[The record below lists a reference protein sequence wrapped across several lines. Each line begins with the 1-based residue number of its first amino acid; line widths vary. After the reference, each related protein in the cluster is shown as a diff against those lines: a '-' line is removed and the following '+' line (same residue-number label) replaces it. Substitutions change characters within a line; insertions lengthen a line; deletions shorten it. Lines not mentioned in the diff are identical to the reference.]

1 MTQTVTPPTPPT
13 PQRTRT
19 HAAPRVRVRPRRGR
33 VVILAAVGYLVAF
46 LFVAPYLEMVF
57 TALKPDRELTKS
69 PTTFLPEHW
78 DFGNF
83 VNVWKAAPIWTNMQV
98 SLVVA
103 GAATVIALVVSLPAA
118 YYTARNRFFLRGPFL
133 LLVLV
138 TQMFAPTALV
148 IGIYREMVALDLTDT
163 LLALILVNAAFNL
176 PFCIWI
182 LHGYFSSIPK
192 ELEEAAYLDGAGR
205 VQALTRVTLPLSL
218 PGLVTAVIYTF
229 IGAWNEYVVALT
241 ITSSPNRQPL
251 TVAVPGFVT
260 SYQEHWQYLFATSLF
275 AIVPVVILFVFIERY
290 LIGGLTAGS
299 VK

>member
-1 MTQTVTPPTPPT
+1 MSSTPRPG
-13 PQRTRT
+13 
-19 HAAPRVRVRPRRGR
+19 PRRGSAR
-33 VVILAAVGYLVAF
+33 RAILAAVGYVVAF
-46 LFVAPYLEMVF
+46 IFVAPYLEMAI

-83 VNVWKAAPIWTNMQV
+83 VNVWKAAPIWTNMKV
-98 SLVVA
+98 SLIVA
-103 GAATVIALVVSLPAA
+103 GAATVIALVVALPAA
-118 YYTARNRFFLRGPFL
+118 YYTARNRFRGRGLFL

-148 IGIYREMVALDLTDT
+148 IGIYREMVALNLTDT
-163 LLALILVNAAFNL
+163 LLALVLVNAAFNL
-176 PFCIWI
+176 PFCVWI

-205 VQALTRVTLPLSL
+205 VTALTRVTLPLSL

-251 TVAVPGFVT
+251 TVAIPGFVT
-260 SYQEHWQYLFATSLF
+260 SYQEHWQYLFATSLI
-275 AIVPVVILFVFIERY
+275 AIVPVVILFIFIERY

>member
-1 MTQTVTPPTPPT
+1 MKRSP
-13 PQRTRT
+13 
-19 HAAPRVRVRPRRGR
+19 VRKIVLTG
-33 VVILAAVGYLVAF
+33 VGWLVA
-46 LFVAPYLEMVF
+46 LIFVAPYLQMF
-57 TALKPDRELTKS
+57 LTSLKTEHELTES
-69 PTTFLPEHW
+69 PGTYLPGHW
-78 DFGNF
+78 QWSNF
-83 VNVWKAAPIWTNMQV
+83 VDVWKAAPIWTNMRV

-103 GAATVIALVVSLPAA
+103 AVATVVTLACAMPAA
-118 YYTARNRFFLRGPFL
+118 YYTARNRFRGRGAFL

-148 IGIYREMVALDLTDT
+148 IGIFREMVALNLTDT

-192 ELEEAAYLDGAGR
+192 ELEEAAFLDGAGR
-205 VQALTRVTLPLSL
+205 LGALFRVTLPIST
-218 PGLVTAVIYTF
+218 PGVITAVVYTF
-229 IGAWNEYVVALT
+229 ISAWNEYIVALT
-241 ITSSPNRQPL
+241 VTASPNRQPL
-251 TVAVPGFVT
+251 TVAIPSFVT
-260 SYQEHWQYLFATSLF
+260 QYQAHWQYLFATSLI

>member
-1 MTQTVTPPTPPT
+1 VSTLI
-13 PQRTRT
+13 
-19 HAAPRVRVRPRRGR
+19 A
-33 VVILAAVGYLVAF
+33 LLVA
-46 LFVAPYLEMVF
+46 
-57 TALKPDRELTKS
+57 
-69 PTTFLPEHW
+69 
-78 DFGNF
+78 
-83 VNVWKAAPIWTNMQV
+83 
-98 SLVVA
+98 
-103 GAATVIALVVSLPAA
+103 LPAA
-118 YYTARNRFFLRGPFL
+118 YYTARNRFWLRGPFL

-148 IGIYREMVALDLTDT
+148 IGIYREMVYLNLTDT

-176 PFCIWI
+176 PFCVWI

-192 ELEEAAYLDGAGR
+192 ALEEAAYIDGANR
-205 VQALTRVTLPLSL
+205 ITALTRVTLPLSL
-218 PGLVTAVIYTF
+218 PGLVTAVVYTF

-260 SYQEHWQYLFATSLF
+260 SYQQHWQYLFATSLI
-275 AIVPVVILFVFIERY
+275 AIVPVVILFIVIERY

>member
-1 MTQTVTPPTPPT
+1 MTTQTK
-13 PQRTRT
+13 
-19 HAAPRVRVRPRRGR
+19 PRPARLPGSTGRGR
-33 VVILAAVGYLVAF
+33 LVLLTAVGYLVAF
-46 LFVAPYLEMVF
+46 IFVAPYLEMAL

-69 PTTFLPEHW
+69 PTTFLPKHW
-78 DFGNF
+78 DFANF
-83 VNVWKAAPIWTNMQV
+83 IDVWKAAPVWQNMQV
-98 SLVVA
+98 SLIVA
-103 GAATVIALVVSLPAA
+103 GVATLIALIVALPAA
-118 YYTARNRFFLRGPFL
+118 YYTARNRFWGRGAFL

-176 PFCIWI
+176 PFCVWI

-192 ELEEAAYLDGAGR
+192 ELEEAAYLDGAGK
-205 VQALTRVTLPLSL
+205 VKALTRVTLPLSL

-251 TVAVPGFVT
+251 TVAIPGFVT
-260 SYQEHWQYLFATSLF
+260 SYQENWQYLFATSLF
-275 AIVPVVILFVFIERY
+275 AIVPVVILFIFIERY
-290 LIGGLTAGS
+290 LIGGLTAGG

>member
-1 MTQTVTPPTPPT
+1 MSIPG
-13 PQRTRT
+13 RSG
-19 HAAPRVRVRPRRGR
+19 AAGRGKL
-33 VVILAAVGYLVAF
+33 VVLTAVGYVVAF
-46 LFVAPYLEMVF
+46 VFVAPYLEMLF
-57 TALKPDRELTKS
+57 TALKPDRELTAS
-69 PTTFLPEHW
+69 PTTFLPKHW
-78 DFGNF
+78 NFGNF
-83 VNVWKAAPIWTNMQV
+83 VDVWKAAPIWTNMQV
-98 SLVVA
+98 SLIVA
-103 GAATVIALVVSLPAA
+103 AVSTLIALLVALPAA
-118 YYTARNRFFLRGPFL
+118 YYTARNRFWLRGPFL

-148 IGIYREMVALDLTDT
+148 IGIYREMVYLNLTDT

-176 PFCIWI
+176 PFCVWI

-192 ELEEAAYLDGAGR
+192 ALEEAAYIDGANR
-205 VQALTRVTLPLSL
+205 ITALTRVTLPLSL
-218 PGLVTAVIYTF
+218 PGLVTAVVYTF

-260 SYQEHWQYLFATSLF
+260 SYQQHWQYLFATSLI
-275 AIVPVVILFVFIERY
+275 AIVPVVILFIVIERY